1 MVVHLIA
8 RVGGAGSIRA
18 RLAVTFGAFIVLLAA
33 MAAVGAWR
41 LADLQGVTHTM
52 ATVNLRMERLVG
64 EWLSQSRANA
74 VRATVLTYS
83 SDEHLKRLLSEP
95 EEAADKRIAQLQQEI
110 EPLLDSVEA
119 RTLFAQVGARRA
131 AYMEMRGTVQKM
143 MAAKDED
150 GALYTMDQKMFPAL
164 AAYVNAIQAVAEHYS
179 KEVTKDAAAAARS
192 AESGRQLLLAFC
204 GGGMLLAILAAAL
217 ITRSITRPLREAVAT
232 AERVA
237 DGDLTVHIDTDTR
250 HEMGKLLR
258 ALDTMAGNL
267 RTLVSEV
274 AEGARAVA
282 DSSAQI
288 AQGNANLSER
298 TEEQASTLEETASS
312 MEEITATVEQNSE
325 HSLRAKELAEQAA
338 RVAREGGEAMRQVV
352 RTMGGIATASREIGE
367 IIGVIDGI
375 AFQTNLLALNAAVEA
390 ARAGEQGRGFAVVA
404 GEVRTL
410 AQRSA
415 QAAREIKALI
425 ANATGQVETGT
436 REVDAAGRRI
446 DAIVQSAEQVH
457 RLVADIAQATQEQT
471 SGIEQVNTA
480 VTEMDQVVQQ
490 NAALVEEAAAAAES
504 MKEQAMLLLERVARF
519 RIDDAVES
527 AEPVQAQRL
536 PQQEPV
542 PAIPA
547 GWGTVSPALRP

>member
-1 MVVHLIA
+1 MLLHFMSGIG
-8 RVGGAGSIRA
+8 RSGSIRA
-18 RLAVTFGAFIVLLAA
+18 RLATTFTAFIVLLAA

-64 EWLSQSRANA
+64 EWLSQSRTNA

-83 SDEHLKRLLSEP
+83 GDEHLKRLLSEP
-95 EEAADKRIAQLQQEI
+95 ETVADKRIAALQKEI
-110 EPLLDSVEA
+110 EPLLDSAEA
-119 RTLFAQVGARRA
+119 RALFAQVGTRRDSYLA
-131 AYMEMRGTVQKM
+131 MRAEVHKQM
-143 MAAKDED
+143 SAKDEE

-164 AAYVNAIQAVAEHYS
+164 EAYVGAIQSLADHYS
-179 KEVTKDAAAAARS
+179 KEVGRDAEAAAAS

-204 GGGMLLAILAAAL
+204 AGGMLLAIFAATL

-237 DGDLTVHIDTDTR
+237 EGDLTVHIDTDTR

-258 ALDTMAGNL
+258 ALDTMADNL
-267 RTLVSEV
+267 RTLVSGV
-274 AEGARAVA
+274 AEGARTVA

-288 AQGNANLSER
+288 AQGNADLSQR
-298 TEEQASTLEETASS
+298 TEEQAGTLEETASS
-312 MEEITATVEQNSE
+312 MEEITATVEQSAE
-325 HSLRAKELAEQAA
+325 HALRAKDLAAQAA
-338 RVAREGGEAMRQVV
+338 QVAREGGDAMRQVV
-352 RTMGGIATASREIGE
+352 RTMGGIASASREIGE
-367 IIGVIDGI
+367 ITSVIDGI

-415 QAAREIKALI
+415 QAAKEIKALI
-425 ANATGQVETGT
+425 ANASGQVDAGT
-436 REVDAAGRRI
+436 REVGAAGGRI

-457 RLVADIAQATQEQT
+457 RLVADIASATKEQS

-480 VTEMDQVVQQ
+480 VTEMDHVVQQ

-504 MKEQAMLLLERVARF
+504 LKQQAALLLQRVARF
-519 RIDDAVES
+519 RLQEEAVQE
-527 AEPVQAQRL
+527 AATVTPD
-536 PQQEPV
+536 EPV
-542 PAIPA
+542 PAIRA
-547 GWGTVSPALRP
+547 GWGTAFPVLRP

>member
-1 MVVHLIA
+1 MVVHYLTGIA
-8 RVGGAGSIRA
+8 RAGSIRA
-18 RLAVTFGAFIVLLAA
+18 RLAGTFSAFILLLAA

-64 EWLSQSRANA
+64 EWLSQSRTNA

-83 SDEHLKRLLSEP
+83 SDDNLKRLLGEP
-95 EEAADKRIAQLQQEI
+95 EVTADKRIAALQAEI
-110 EPLLDSVEA
+110 EPLLDSAEA
-119 RTLFAQVGARRA
+119 RTLFGQVGARRD
-131 AYMEMRGTVQKM
+131 AYLAMRAEVQKQ
-143 MAAKDED
+143 MAAKDEE

-164 AAYVNAIQAVAEHYS
+164 TAYVGAIQALADHYS
-179 KEVTKDAAAAARS
+179 QEVTRDAQAAARS
-192 AESGRQLLLAFC
+192 AQSGRELLVAFC
-204 GGGMLLAILAAAL
+204 AGGMLLAILAATL

-237 DGDLTVHIDTDTR
+237 EGDLTVHIDTDTR
-250 HEMGKLLR
+250 HEMGHLLR
-258 ALDTMAGNL
+258 ALDKMANNL
-267 RTLVSEV
+267 RALVSGV
-274 AEGARAVA
+274 AEGARTVA

-288 AQGNANLSER
+288 AQGNADLSQR
-298 TEEQASTLEETASS
+298 TEEQAGTLEETASS
-312 MEEITATVEQNSE
+312 MEEITSTVEQNAE
-325 HSLRAKELAEQAA
+325 HALRAKDLAAQAA
-338 RVAREGGEAMRQVV
+338 KVAREGGDAMRQVV

-367 IIGVIDGI
+367 ITSVIDGI

-425 ANATGQVETGT
+425 ANASGQVETGT
-436 REVDAAGRRI
+436 REVDAAGGRI
-446 DAIVQSAEQVH
+446 AAIVEAAEQVH
-457 RLVADIAQATQEQT
+457 RLVADIALATQEQS

-480 VTEMDQVVQQ
+480 VTEMDHVVQQ

-504 MKEQAMLLLERVARF
+504 MKEQAAILLQRVARF
-519 RIDDAVES
+519 RLQEDVQE
-527 AEPVQAQRL
+527 AERVAQD
-536 PQQEPV
+536 EPV

-547 GWGTVSPALRP
+547 SWGTASPALRP